1 MAYSAFTDDSKGPDS
16 TYDSNSWDSGAYVL
30 SKNDEWFAKPNIIPT
45 NAAQSY
51 GMTISAVDEKS
62 GETVLGVTSPGKKH
76 AYNSAL
82 GPVSAVG
89 VLFTY
94 KHGASGLFGH
104 AGGAVAGTSKG
115 GLSSRTVTL
124 SAGFGGGHA
133 AANEDELT
141 PTSTIIATTISGAF
155 SAAVIY
161 SDHTTVNYNVTAYDA
176 IRTGGAGARVHNP
189 PRNQTIPPYSTI
201 DREGGADDSVGPNLR
216 RLKQSGYI

>member
-16 TYDSNSWDSGAYVL
+16 TYDSNSWDSGAYLL
-30 SKNDEWFAKPNIIPT
+30 SDSDEWFGSPNFVPGQE
-45 NAAQSY
+45 QSH
-51 GMTISAVDEKS
+51 GLSLSSVDPKS
-62 GETVLGVTSPGKKH
+62 QQVVLGVTSGGKKH

-104 AGGAVAGTSKG
+104 AGGALAGTSKG

-124 SAGFGGGHA
+124 SCVHAPGTAHA
-133 AANEDELT
+133 ANNEDELT
-141 PTSTIIATTISGAF
+141 PSSTIIATTISAAF

-161 SDHTTVNYNVTAYDA
+161 SDYTTVNYNVTAYHA
-176 IRTGGAGARVHNP
+176 KTTSPTSLQGA
-189 PRNQTIPPYSTI
+189 PRPQTIPPNSTK
-201 DREGGADDSVGPNLR
+201 DRDGGSDDSVGPNLR
-216 RLKQSGYI
+216 RLKNSGYI

>member
-16 TYDSNSWDSGAYVL
+16 TYDSTSWDSGAYLL
-30 SKNDEWFAKPNIIPT
+30 SDNDEWFSSPNIVPGQE
-45 NAAQSY
+45 QSH
-51 GMTISAVDEKS
+51 GLSLSSVDPKS
-62 GETVLGVTSPGKKH
+62 QEVVLGITSGGKKH

-124 SAGFGGGHA
+124 SCVHPPNGAHA
-133 AANEDELT
+133 ANNEDELT
-141 PTSTIIATTISGAF
+141 PSSTVIATTISSAF

-161 SDHTTVNYNVTAYDA
+161 SDYTTVNYNVTAYDA
-176 IRTGGAGARVHNP
+176 VATTGARQHRP
-189 PRNQTIPPYSTI
+189 PRNQTIAPYSTI
-201 DREGGADDSVGPNLR
+201 DRDGGSDDSVGPNIR
-216 RLKQSGYI
+216 RLVNSGYL